1 MDFLQQIQD
10 IIKVIPANPQ
20 ADKPS
25 QPSQA
30 DIDFQKIVDG
40 ILGRSS
46 SAIDAAQAEVDKN
59 KAVLDRAISITGTGG
74 IWAGAGTGVTAA
86 GAGNNLFDFFSEAG
100 FIYIVGFVLVALAFV
115 LLRKK

>member
-1 MDFLQQIQD
+1 MDLFQQIQD
-10 IIKVIPANPQ
+10 VIKVIPANPQ

-25 QPSQA
+25 APSQA
-30 DIDFQKIVDG
+30 DIDFQRVIDK
-40 ILGRSS
+40 ILGRNA

-59 KAVLDRAISITGTGG
+59 KAVLDRQINITGTGD
-74 IWAGAGTGVTAA
+74 IWAGAGAGVTAA